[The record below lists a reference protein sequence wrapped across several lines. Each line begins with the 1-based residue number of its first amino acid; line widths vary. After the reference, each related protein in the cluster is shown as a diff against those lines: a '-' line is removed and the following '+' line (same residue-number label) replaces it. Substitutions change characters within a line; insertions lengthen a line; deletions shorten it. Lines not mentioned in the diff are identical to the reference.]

1 MDSLLQESSNDYE
14 NTKYTELSEQFPFM
28 SQKLKKLIVKI
39 TNPKNTNFTSI
50 YAEGCIANNEEL
62 AYYCSTVIMCN
73 ERMNCS
79 IVSLNFSSI
88 EIDDIG
94 MTHIVEV
101 IKQMPKI
108 HTLNINRCSI
118 KDSSISI
125 LSRALRTNYTL
136 RFLFLNFNDI
146 THIGLEELFKMLK
159 YTTIIN
165 TLDISG
171 NPLYSN
177 CVDMVKQFIKDKM
190 TLKMVVMSNTHIT
203 QTEWDEIVN
212 LYMRKRDIFYS
223 VY

>member
-1 MDSLLQESSNDYE
+1 M
-14 NTKYTELSEQFPFM
+14 
-28 SQKLKKLIVKI
+28 KKLIVKI

-62 AYYCSTVIMCN
+62 SYFCSTVIMCN

-101 IKQMPKI
+101 IKHMPKI
-108 HTLNINRCSI
+108 HTINISRCSI
-118 KDSSISI
+118 KDSCISI
-125 LSRALRTNYTL
+125 LSRALTTNYTL
-136 RFLFLNFNDI
+136 RFLFLNFNHI

-177 CVDMVKQFIKDKM
+177 CVDIVKQFIKDKM
-190 TLKMVVMSNTHIT
+190 TLKMVVISNTHIT
-203 QTEWDEIVN
+203 RKEWDEIVD
-212 LYMRKRDIFYS
+212 LYMSKRDIFYS

>member
-1 MDSLLQESSNDYE
+1 MDSLLQDSSNDHE
-14 NTKYTELSEQFPFM
+14 NTKYTELSEQFPDM

-62 AYYCSTVIMCN
+62 SYFCSTVIMCN
-73 ERMNCS
+73 QRMNYS

-108 HTLNINRCSI
+108 HTINMRKCGI

-125 LSRALRTNYTL
+125 LSRALSTNYSL
-136 RFLFLNFNDI
+136 KFLFLNFNNI

-171 NPLYSN
+171 NPLYSS
-177 CVDMVKQFIKDKM
+177 CVDIIKQFIAHKNTIKCV
-190 TLKMVVMSNTHIT
+190 LLSNTHIT
-203 QTEWDEIVN
+203 QEESKEIID
-212 LYMRKRDIFYS
+212 LYLSKKDIFYS